1 MPLFCVVAVLALGLA
16 VAAGARATPASA
28 GAGGVSTTPATASG
42 HSGARAALIKPPT
55 KAALTLVE
63 LVRARSMGVDHA
75 GNLWAWDPIEGTV
88 RFFSPAGEPFGEV
101 LVPKDSDMVD
111 SNAEWGILTLADE
124 GTRMGWVRPSAGG
137 QDAGAVPASAAGA
150 PAAPAPDQASAV
162 PAGAASA
169 APGAEAAPP
178 PAAPGVAGGTAK
190 PDEIQLPEDVGWAC
204 WIDADTVAV
213 SPRRA
218 GHRVELWSLR
228 QRKMLKSFGKEQTIV
243 LRKGANRVRQV
254 QLLWDA
260 SRRLLY
266 TLESY
271 TGDLEVFK
279 LNGSLA
285 WRAKAENPFRKVED
299 ERLADLDA
307 RAKSHDTAYP
317 QAFPDLWLAE
327 GPDGSAWVRQGVDI
341 LKSSVT
347 LLRSTAAGAA
357 PRQVANLRCP
367 GRTFTIWGDNLIF
380 YRDIAVP
387 REVCN
392 SIAPLP

>member
-1 MPLFCVVAVLALGLA
+1 MPLFCAAAVLGLGLA
-16 VAAGARATPASA
+16 VAAGARATLASA
-28 GAGGVSTTPATASG
+28 GAGGASATPAPASG
-42 HSGARAALIKPPT
+42 HSGARAALIQPPT
-55 KAALTLVE
+55 KAALTLAE

-88 RFFSPAGEPFGEV
+88 RFFSTAGEPAGEV

-111 SNAEWGILTLADE
+111 GDAEWGVLMVADE
-124 GTRMGWVRPSAGG
+124 GTRMGWVRPSAAR
-137 QDAGAVPASAAGA
+137 QDAS
-150 PAAPAPDQASAV
+150 AAPAPAD
-162 PAGAASA
+162 GAAP
-169 APGAEAAPP
+169 APGP
-178 PAAPGVAGGTAK
+178 K